1 MTKECLLSKD
11 INKRLTETNPWR
23 VNFLVTEMRS
33 KFEERDFKKNG
44 GEGRYYEGYGKEEME
59 TLYSPVLETGQEH
72 LLELHRRKPGLSN
85 HSSLHLRGLSA
96 THSSPTEHFIW
107 GYTGQCLGDSMTSSP
122 IDKHRPR
129 VLIFSP
135 EQKMGLLYYLGGDGA
150 EPIPLDQRRNKW
162 NHFVTV

>member
-1 MTKECLLSKD
+1 
-11 INKRLTETNPWR
+11 
-23 VNFLVTEMRS
+23 MRS
-33 KFEERDFKKNG
+33 KFEERDLKKKKNG
-44 GEGRYYEGYGKEEME
+44 DEGRDYEGYGKEEME

-96 THSSPTEHFIW
+96 THSPPTEHFIW
-107 GYTGQCLGDSMTSSP
+107 SYTGQCLGDSMTSSP
-122 IDKHRPR
+122 IEKHRPR

-135 EQKMGLLYYLGGDGA
+135 EQKMGLLDYLGGDGA
-150 EPIPLDQRRNKW
+150 EPTPLDQRRNKW